1 MTNAN
6 LYLTFAQQGFSHAGD
21 RIFLQ
26 TPGREPLLYGQLD
39 GLTAQLQHRLIELG
53 VKKGDRVMVQ
63 VAKSYEALI
72 LYLACLRAGAIY
84 IPLNTAYTAAEVDYF
99 MGDATPQVVSAI
111 QEALKL

>member
-63 VAKSYEALI
+63 
-72 LYLACLRAGAIY
+72 
-84 IPLNTAYTAAEVDYF
+84 
-99 MGDATPQVVSAI
+99 
-111 QEALKL
+111 